1 MAAASTRCWSHL
13 PATSEKRRKGGSPGV
28 ARLLELHPARS
39 PGSPSEICGLGS
51 SLTMV
56 MATYCG
62 YRRPLSTSSQP
73 ASSSSTCC
81 RSFSLRASRLSL
93 ITTLL
98 RYGDAARLGL
108 GVHAGFVVARYRGS
122 FSAPAYPPIVT
133 GERPHFAEPDHG
145 PLYSVPL
152 QKEIG
157 VVTCPV
163 HARGVE
169 GLLVCDPDQQVDEL
183 ALGEAGLQE
192 RAESLLQIPGVP
204 QRPLRVGAVRLD
216 VRLVVSLASLAKQI
230 LQPPG
235 EIQLAHVTLLDRL
248 HFGLLSTL

>member
-62 YRRPLSTSSQP
+62 YRRPLLGFRQMVLPLPRSTSSQP

-122 FSAPAYPPIVT
+122 FSAPADCN
-133 GERPHFAEPDHG
+133 R
-145 PLYSVPL
+145 
-152 QKEIG
+152 
-157 VVTCPV
+157 
-163 HARGVE
+163 
-169 GLLVCDPDQQVDEL
+169 
-183 ALGEAGLQE
+183 
-192 RAESLLQIPGVP
+192 
-204 QRPLRVGAVRLD
+204 
-216 VRLVVSLASLAKQI
+216 
-230 LQPPG
+230 
-235 EIQLAHVTLLDRL
+235 
-248 HFGLLSTL
+248 